1 MSEWEVV
8 IEASD
13 DWQLAWRSPPDVREI
28 KGGRGDRRPRLDTR
42 STVNTESHMTR
53 IQRLIVG
60 IGLLLPAVA
69 FAVSGCGADNAASD
83 PARDT
88 TAGAH
93 DDHVEK
99 VGSEGM
105 HGKEKDGEE
114 GEERAE
120 GIHMSPAAIR
130 EAGVTVQPVTKDRLS
145 TTLTLPGR
153 VTPTQHGLAHV
164 GTIVPGRVRRLLAS
178 EGSRV
183 RRGQAL
189 AEIEVYDIGIV
200 KGELME
206 ARADVEQRRAALDRQ
221 ERLGKEG
228 IGAQRAIE
236 EARGAYRQAMAKQ
249 ESAEARLRA
258 AGIDPST
265 VRGGNFSSRVLL
277 RAPISGIVSRRHVA
291 LGEYLEPSK
300 DAFEI
305 MNTSVAWIDA
315 QAQPAQAAGI
325 AVGDPGFV
333 SFSDKRTAGR
343 VIFVSPT
350 VDPESRTVAV
360 RVEVD
365 NSNLGLRS
373 DMFVSM
379 DVEQSAPGWGLVV
392 PEGAIESE
400 NGMSYVYVEHAQNA
414 FMRVPVEVGRRMGD
428 RVVITGGLQENTRIV
443 VKGIFY
449 VRSARLKGALEEHH
463 H

>member
-1 MSEWEVV
+1 
-8 IEASD
+8 
-13 DWQLAWRSPPDVREI
+13 
-28 KGGRGDRRPRLDTR
+28 
-42 STVNTESHMTR
+42 MTR

-69 FAVSGCGADNAASD
+69 FAISGCGADNAASD

-93 DDHVEK
+93 DDHGEK
-99 VGSEGM
+99 VGSEEGHGREE
-105 HGKEKDGEE
+105 HGKEGHGKE
-114 GEERAE
+114 GEEHAE
-120 GIHMSPAAIR
+120 EIHMSLAAIR
-130 EAGVTVQPVTKDRLS
+130 EAGIVVQPVTKDRLS

-153 VTPTQHGLAHV
+153 VMPTQQGLAHV

-178 EGSRV
+178 EGSSV

-236 EARGAYRQAMAKQ
+236 EARGAYRQAMAKR

-265 VRGGNFSSRVLL
+265 VRGGNFSSRILL

-333 SFSDKRTAGR
+333 SFNDKRTAGR

-365 NSNLGLRS
+365 NSSLGLRS

-379 DVEQSAPGWGLVV
+379 DIEQSAPGWGLIV

-400 NGMSYVYVEHAQNA
+400 NGMSYVYVEHEQNA
-414 FMRVPVEVGRRMGD
+414 FMRIPVEVGRRMGD
-428 RVVITGGLQENTRIV
+428 RVVITGGLQESARIV

-449 VRSARLKGALEEHH
+449 VRSARLKGSLEEHH